1 MWYDRLTVKLTGLRK
16 RHSNE
21 PKARISQAAG
31 QDPVAA
37 AGRARNR
44 ELLSISPSLGA
55 LHRQAGH
62 SGSASSQT
70 ALTVTLNDRPSTSY
84 YGQSVDLQA
93 AVSGATTGT
102 VEFFDGS
109 TEIGTAVN
117 LSTSGYANYVTD
129 TLSVGTHS
137 ITAEYFSPRR
147 HDGHQHLDRRPGNRQ
162 CGPHQDCCE
171 RSRQS
176 ARGRQQHHLYGHGQR
191 CGLRAAGGQ
200 TNVPVGTVT
209 FTVTN
214 EAAGSTPITGTVTVA
229 QRRGELHSLN
239 CSDRRHL

>member
-1 MWYDRLTVKLTGLRK
+1 M
-16 RHSNE
+16 
-21 PKARISQAAG
+21 
-31 QDPVAA
+31 
-37 AGRARNR
+37 
-44 ELLSISPSLGA
+44 LSISPSLGA

-102 VEFFDGS
+102 VEFFDGT

-137 ITAEYFSPRR
+137 ITAEYFSP
-147 HDGHQHLDRRPGNRQ
+147 GATTATSTSTAVPETVNAAPTKIAVNAPGN
-162 CGPHQDCCE
+162 PIV
-171 RSRQS
+171 
-176 ARGRQQHHLYGHGQR
+176 
-191 CGLRAAGGQ
+191 AGS
-200 TNVPVGTVT
+200 NVT
-209 FTVTN
+209 FTATVSDAASRGRRRAN
-214 EAAGSTPITGTVTVA
+214 ERARGDSNLHRDQRSGRKHADHRHCYGRR
-229 QRRGELHSLN
+229 QRRGDLHSFN
-239 CSDRRHL
+239 CSDRGHL